1 MAKSTK
7 QLARELGLLR
17 KRQLNESPARQ
28 IKKRQLING
37 QMFSYLIVLDFESTC
52 WENDK
57 FSPQEII
64 EFPAVLLNTK
74 SGLIESEFHYYLH
87 PTERPILSDFCKQLT
102 GIKQDLVDN
111 GIPLYNCLRKFTGWL
126 NKLNKDKGITCA
138 DDKTTQGGD
147 NVAAFV
153 TWSDWDLGV
162 CLHYEA
168 KRKQIMKPSVFNR
181 WIDLRVTYKNFYA
194 RKPDGLSGA
203 LKDLGILFEGREHS
217 GLDDARNT
225 AALAWRMI
233 CDGCVMAITKTV
245 KMNSHVTNSNASLLR
260 IKNTSFL
267 IALDNVSTSA
277 QFSPRHIHRDKL
289 SEKNVVIFP
298 LNNSCISEK
307 KILSDSTNIQNSK
320 TKSPDA
326 KLAQT
331 SLAESC
337 KSEVNKIHQPSSKI
351 PVIHGRGKNPHIP
364 SLAEIVTKMPVSLPN
379 KTTNSSHDQLS
390 TCTKNISSVL
400 TSTSSVNRES
410 SPRRVSLHYQSTYS
424 SKENISTST
433 RTTGGAATST
443 SFVNSESSPRRV
455 SLHYQSTYSSK
466 ENISTSTRTTGG
478 LATSTSPVNSE
489 SSPRRVSLHYQSTYS
504 SKENI
509 STSTRTTGGAATST
523 SFVNSESSQH
533 NSHESSTPCRMHKLL
548 KNLNPDQTTIVER
561 SSSLSKFTP
570 KSEKATLLNAS
581 NFKTPSDSGKI
592 NSVQSAFKTPRT
604 ISTNM
609 KRTPPLCSC
618 GRRSKRKLVH
628 NQGPNHGRWFFSC
641 SISTF
646 NDRAKV
652 GCKFFQWEL
661 PCVSLHSPSVT

>member
-1 MAKSTK
+1 
-7 QLARELGLLR
+7 
-17 KRQLNESPARQ
+17 
-28 IKKRQLING
+28 
-37 QMFSYLIVLDFESTC
+37 MFSYLIVLDFESTC

-138 DDKTTQGGD
+138 DDKTSQGGD

-277 QFSPRHIHRDKL
+277 QFSPHHIHRDKL
-289 SEKNVVIFP
+289 SENNVIFQ

-351 PVIHGRGKNPHIP
+351 PVLHGRGKNPHIP
-364 SLAEIVTKMPVSLPN
+364 SLAEIVSLLN
-379 KTTNSSHDQLS
+379 KTTNSSHDKLS
-390 TCTKNISSVL
+390 TCTKNISGAL
-400 TSTSSVNRES
+400 TSTSSVDRES

-424 SKENISTST
+424 SKEKISTST
-433 RTTGGAATST
+433 RTTGGASTST
-443 SFVNSESSPRRV
+443 SS
-455 SLHYQSTYSSK
+455 
-466 ENISTSTRTTGG
+466 
-478 LATSTSPVNSE
+478 
-489 SSPRRVSLHYQSTYS
+489 
-504 SKENI
+504 
-509 STSTRTTGGAATST
+509 
-523 SFVNSESSQH
+523 VNSESSQH
-533 NSHESSTPCRMHKLL
+533 NSHESSTLCRMHKLL
-548 KNLNPDQTTIVER
+548 KNLNPDQTTVVER

-581 NFKTPSDSGKI
+581 NFKTPSDTGKI